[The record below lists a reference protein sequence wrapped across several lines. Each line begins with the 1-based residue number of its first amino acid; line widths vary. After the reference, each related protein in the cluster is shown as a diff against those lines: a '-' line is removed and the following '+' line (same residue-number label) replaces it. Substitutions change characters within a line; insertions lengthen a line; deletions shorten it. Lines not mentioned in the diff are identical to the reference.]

1 MSVTNIHELRASLS
15 RTLEKVSN
23 GELTPAAA
31 NAAAN
36 VSGKVLAT
44 IKMELDFSKA
54 SGYTPSIDFLTK
66 TSDSKLLEHVDSET
80 GEVTPIKKVK

>member
-1 MSVTNIHELRASLS
+1 M
-15 RTLEKVSN
+15 SN

-54 SGYTPSIDFLTK
+54 SGNTPSIEFLTK
-66 TSDSKLLEHVDSET
+66 SSNTKLLEQVDSET
-80 GEVTPIKKVK
+80 GEVTILKKAK

>member
-1 MSVTNIHELRASLS
+1 MAIQDVHALRRNL
-15 RTLEKVSN
+15 TTVLEKVSA

-44 IKMELDFSKA
+44 IKMEVDYAKL
-54 SGYTPSIDFLTK
+54 SGVAPAIPFLNGNFDETK
-66 TSDSKLLEHVDSET
+66 KLEVINNET
-80 GEVTPIKKVK
+80 GEVTSQSA